1 MNTSLNEPS
10 TAASSVSAVPVAV
23 PVNADAAELARFSA
37 TAHHWWDTT
46 SELYGPLHALNP
58 LRLAWIERLADGLA
72 GKRALDVGCGGGILA
87 ETMAQRGAAVLGID
101 LGERALGVAKLHRLE
116 SGVKVDYRLV
126 SVEALA
132 EEMPASFD
140 VVACMEM
147 IEHVPNPAAIVEACG
162 RLVRP
167 GGIAV
172 FSTINRNAKAYAYA
186 ILGAEYVLRLLPRG
200 THDYTRFVRPAEL
213 ARFARPSGLVP
224 LDITGLGYNPLSK
237 SFRLTPDTSVNY
249 FMALRRTSDV

>member
-1 MNTSLNEPS
+1 MDS
-10 TAASSVSAVPVAV
+10 TAAADSGRPMPVAV

-37 TAHHWWDTT
+37 TAHHWWDAT

-58 LRLAWIERLADGLA
+58 IRLAWIERHADGVA
-72 GKRALDVGCGGGILA
+72 AKRALDVGCGGGILS
-87 ETMAQRGAAVLGID
+87 ESLAQRGASVLGID
-101 LGERALGVAKLHRLE
+101 LSERALSVARLHRLE

-132 EEMPASFD
+132 EEMPGTFD
-140 VVACMEM
+140 LVTCMEM
-147 IEHVPNPAAIVEACG
+147 IEHVPDPAAIVHGIG

-172 FSTINRNAKAYAYA
+172 FSTINRNPKAYAFA

-224 LDITGLGYNPLSK
+224 LDIAGLGYNPLTRN
-237 SFRLTPDTSVNY
+237 FRLTPDASVNY
-249 FMALRRTSDV
+249 FMAFRRSADV